1 MEACGNFLNF
11 SPLEVHRFKKA
22 SIMSNIFLFCTV
34 SIQGAPTKMKAIEIV
49 IKIHYV
55 SFQEVFKRIG
65 NCYDIEIF
73 TLLSPG
79 LIPVCETYCLRLI
92 SCEL

>member
-49 IKIHYV
+49 IKI
-55 SFQEVFKRIG
+55 R
-65 NCYDIEIF
+65 
-73 TLLSPG
+73 
-79 LIPVCETYCLRLI
+79 
-92 SCEL
+92 